1 MTTTRGHLGMGIIY
15 ATTLW
20 GELRGQACRWRYPEL
35 PYLERASHCSSADLG
50 LSLSRAAFDP
60 LQLL

>member
-1 MTTTRGHLGMGIIY
+1 MGIVY
-15 ATTLW
+15 VTTLW

-50 LSLSRAAFDP
+50 LSVSRAAFDP
-60 LQLL
+60 LGLL